1 MKHSLVASTDR
12 NGNSV
17 VGSNP
22 EALRAEL
29 AGWLQDRI
37 VQAESQFRSGLSVA
51 PWHSHDKAGSATA
64 RGTNRVTDATNA
76 TSSATAGS
84 GGGSR
89 RKVEGWREQQ
99 QALHRIVDFWRR
111 AVHLYGSYKLCQLR
125 VRVSRLSE
133 EQRRAAWE
141 EQHERGAEILHS
153 LCTEM
158 QGFFLKAGQFL
169 AKPDMSPPAWV
180 RRLAPL
186 HDSAPADP
194 FPLVRRTVEA
204 ELARAYVAGSDVASA
219 ADVAR
224 VRLEDVF
231 AEFEEEPV
239 GSASIAQVHRG
250 RLKDGRRVAI
260 KVQRAGAERL
270 MLMDLANL
278 RLFGAFL
285 QRAELKVDLLG
296 PISELEQQIRYEF
309 DFEHEA
315 AAMERIRHALAQRD
329 GGETAG
335 GRWERHG
342 GMRSSRRTGRH
353 GVGRGGISK
362 ANRVERVERVETL
375 GRVEHAGKKARPE
388 DRQGAHVIV
397 QGGAEGG
404 GRSAE
409 MDTRASPVIVPA
421 AIPGLAGQFLAK
433 PDMSPPAWVRCPLLS
448 SLLLYPSLPFPS
460 PHSLSPHQAGQFLA
474 KPDMSPPAWVRRL
487 APLHDSAPADPFP
500 LVRRTVEAELA
511 RAYVAGSDVASAADV
526 ARVRL
531 EDVFAE
537 FEEEPVGSASIAQ
550 VHRGRLK
557 DGRRVAIKVQ
567 RAGAERLMLM
577 DLANLRLFGAFLQR
591 AELKVDLLGPISELE
606 QQIRYEFDFEHE
618 AAAMERIR
626 HALAQ
631 RDGGET
637 AGGRWE
643 RHGGMRSSR
652 RTGRHGVGRGGI
664 SKANRVERVERVET
678 LGRVEHAGKKARP
691 EDRQGAHVIVQG
703 GAEGGGRSAEMDTR
717 ASPVIVPAAIPG
729 LVTRGLLVMDFIDGT
744 PILRLPE
751 EMRKR
756 GISPSDALARQT
768 KSRIFSALSTAYGRM
783 LLQHGHFQA
792 DPHPGNILV
801 CAGGR
806 VALLDYGQTKQ
817 LPEAL
822 RLNLARLVVAI
833 ADEDMLAVGSCFT
846 AMGIETAKTAGEH
859 PNSFR
864 RMAMIMFDTGS
875 GNGVTSANP
884 FGAESSLKS
893 NAMKA
898 FPADIFFIFPS
909 MTAFPPIPR
918 HSAHPHQI
926 LMVDFDFFDAQPSDY
941 HGVKALLRTFLD
953 GKRWDLPAFVDAVTS
968 GTPGGGA
975 AGEGD
980 AAGSGGGGSGS
991 GSGSVATVVKAGDEG
1006 SILGLTAC
1014 LPLICKSKG
1023 WTADFVRFLH
1033 EGCDNR
1039 AQWDE
1044 LWKVMQRGR
1053 VGVVVCERVPNLPFQ
1068 LVPHLFRSTLQPM
1081 LEKGAPVEKFLILTR
1096 MYRQTGGKAARKQ
1109 AKGAGS
1115 SASELFFPKPEDE
1128 LLKKLATSS
1137 YSFPVHA
1144 DVMASRQLKGFQH
1157 LRLVMLLS
1165 AAQVRNFLEQVN
1177 DMVDED

>member
-1 MKHSLVASTDR
+1 MH
-12 NGNSV
+12 
-17 VGSNP
+17 
-22 EALRAEL
+22 
-29 AGWLQDRI
+29 
-37 VQAESQFRSGLSVA
+37 
-51 PWHSHDKAGSATA
+51 
-64 RGTNRVTDATNA
+64 
-76 TSSATAGS
+76 
-84 GGGSR
+84 
-89 RKVEGWREQQ
+89 
-99 QALHRIVDFWRR
+99 
-111 AVHLYGSYKLCQLR
+111 
-125 VRVSRLSE
+125 
-133 EQRRAAWE
+133 
-141 EQHERGAEILHS
+141 
-153 LCTEM
+153 
-158 QGFFLKAGQFL
+158 
-169 AKPDMSPPAWV
+169 
-180 RRLAPL
+180 
-186 HDSAPADP
+186 
-194 FPLVRRTVEA
+194 
-204 ELARAYVAGSDVASA
+204 
-219 ADVAR
+219 
-224 VRLEDVF
+224 
-231 AEFEEEPV
+231 
-239 GSASIAQVHRG
+239 
-250 RLKDGRRVAI
+250 
-260 KVQRAGAERL
+260 
-270 MLMDLANL
+270 
-278 RLFGAFL
+278 
-285 QRAELKVDLLG
+285 
-296 PISELEQQIRYEF
+296 QIRYEF

-315 AAMERIRHALAQRD
+315 AAMERIRHALAQPA
-329 GGETAG
+329 GGE
-335 GRWERHG
+335 RQDRHG
-342 GMRSSRRTGRH
+342 RMRSSRRSSRSGVRCGGVSKADRADRMADGMERVGRVARVAHVGTKARHGGRH
-353 GVGRGGISK
+353 GV
-362 ANRVERVERVETL
+362 
-375 GRVEHAGKKARPE
+375 E
-388 DRQGAHVIV
+388 D
-397 QGGAEGG
+397 G

-409 MDTRASPVIVPA
+409 V
-421 AIPGLAGQFLAK
+421 
-433 PDMSPPAWVRCPLLS
+433 
-448 SLLLYPSLPFPS
+448 
-460 PHSLSPHQAGQFLA
+460 
-474 KPDMSPPAWVRRL
+474 
-487 APLHDSAPADPFP
+487 
-500 LVRRTVEAELA
+500 
-511 RAYVAGSDVASAADV
+511 
-526 ARVRL
+526 
-531 EDVFAE
+531 
-537 FEEEPVGSASIAQ
+537 
-550 VHRGRLK
+550 
-557 DGRRVAIKVQ
+557 
-567 RAGAERLMLM
+567 
-577 DLANLRLFGAFLQR
+577 
-591 AELKVDLLGPISELE
+591 
-606 QQIRYEFDFEHE
+606 
-618 AAAMERIR
+618 
-626 HALAQ
+626 
-631 RDGGET
+631 
-637 AGGRWE
+637 
-643 RHGGMRSSR
+643 
-652 RTGRHGVGRGGI
+652 
-664 SKANRVERVERVET
+664 
-678 LGRVEHAGKKARP
+678 
-691 EDRQGAHVIVQG
+691 
-703 GAEGGGRSAEMDTR
+703 DTR

-729 LVTRGLLVMDFIDGT
+729 LVTRGLLVMDFIEGT

-751 EMRKR
+751 EMRRR
-756 GISPSDALARQT
+756 GISPSGALARQT

-822 RLNLARLVVAI
+822 RLDLARLVVAI

-898 FPADIFFIFPS
+898 FPADIFFIVRTMMLLTGDYSTPPCDAPCP
-909 MTAFPPIPR
+909 TAG
-918 HSAHPHQI
+918 I

-968 GTPGGGA
+968 SGAPGGGA

-980 AAGSGGGGSGS
+980 AAAGGS

-1006 SILGLTAC
+1006 NILGLTAC

-1053 VGVVVCERVPNLPFQ
+1053 VGVVVCERVANLPFQ

>member
-1 MKHSLVASTDR
+1 MKQSLVSSTDR
-12 NGNSV
+12 NGSSI

-22 EALRAEL
+22 ETLRAEL

-37 VQAESQFRSGLSVA
+37 VQAESQFRSGLSGA
-51 PWHSHDKAGSATA
+51 PWHSHDKAGSATG
-64 RGTNRVTDATNA
+64 RGTNSVTSATNA
-76 TSSATAGS
+76 TSNATS

-89 RKVEGWREQQ
+89 SDGRTRKMEGWREQQ

-111 AVHLYGSYKLCQLR
+111 AVLLYGSYKLCQVR
-125 VRVSRLSE
+125 VRLGRLSK

-180 RRLAPL
+180 RLLAPL

-204 ELARAYVAGSDVASA
+204 ELAHADVAGNDVAS

-224 VRLEDVF
+224 VQLEDVF

-309 DFEHEA
+309 DFVHEA
-315 AAMERIRHALAQRD
+315 AAMERIRHALARPA
-329 GGETAG
+329 GGE
-335 GRWERHG
+335 RQERHG
-342 GMRSSRRTGRH
+342 GMRSSRRAGRS
-353 GVGRGGISK
+353 GVGRGGVSK
-362 ANRVERVERVETL
+362 ADRADRMERV
-375 GRVEHAGKKARPE
+375 GRVGSVAHAGTKARHGGRHGVE
-388 DRQGAHVIV
+388 D
-397 QGGAEGG
+397 G

-409 MDTRASPVIVPA
+409 VDTRS
-421 AIPGLAGQFLAK
+421 
-433 PDMSPPAWVRCPLLS
+433 
-448 SLLLYPSLPFPS
+448 
-460 PHSLSPHQAGQFLA
+460 
-474 KPDMSPPAWVRRL
+474 
-487 APLHDSAPADPFP
+487 
-500 LVRRTVEAELA
+500 
-511 RAYVAGSDVASAADV
+511 
-526 ARVRL
+526 
-531 EDVFAE
+531 
-537 FEEEPVGSASIAQ
+537 
-550 VHRGRLK
+550 
-557 DGRRVAIKVQ
+557 
-567 RAGAERLMLM
+567 
-577 DLANLRLFGAFLQR
+577 
-591 AELKVDLLGPISELE
+591 
-606 QQIRYEFDFEHE
+606 
-618 AAAMERIR
+618 
-626 HALAQ
+626 
-631 RDGGET
+631 
-637 AGGRWE
+637 
-643 RHGGMRSSR
+643 
-652 RTGRHGVGRGGI
+652 
-664 SKANRVERVERVET
+664 
-678 LGRVEHAGKKARP
+678 
-691 EDRQGAHVIVQG
+691 
-703 GAEGGGRSAEMDTR
+703 
-717 ASPVIVPAAIPG
+717 SPVIVPAAIPG

-751 EMRKR
+751 EMRRR
-756 GISPSDALARQT
+756 GISPSGALARQT

-833 ADEDMLAVGSCFT
+833 ADEDMLAVGSCFR

-864 RMAMIMFDTGS
+864 RMAMIMFDTGT

-898 FPADIFFIFPS
+898 FPADIFFIVRTMMLLKGLATGMGLS
-909 MTAFPPIPR
+909 VSTASQWRPMALR
-918 HSAHPHQI
+918 I

-980 AAGSGGGGSGS
+980 AAAGGS

-1006 SILGLTAC
+1006 NILGLTAC

-1053 VGVVVCERVPNLPFQ
+1053 VGVVVCERVANLPFQ
-1068 LVPHLFRSTLQPM
+1068 LVPHLFRTTLQPM

-1096 MYRQTGGKAARKQ
+1096 MYRQTGGKAGRKQ

-1115 SASELFFPKPEDE
+1115 SGSELFFPKPEDE

>member
-1 MKHSLVASTDR
+1 MKDSLVASTDR
-12 NGNSV
+12 NFNFI

-22 EALRAEL
+22 EALRADL

-37 VQAESQFRSGLSVA
+37 VQAESQFRSGLSGA

-64 RGTNRVTDATNA
+64 RGTNSVTSATNA

-89 RKVEGWREQQ
+89 SDGRTRKVEGWREQQ
-99 QALHRIVDFWRR
+99 QALYRIVDFWRR
-111 AVHLYGSYKLCQLR
+111 AVHLYGSYKLCQVR
-125 VRVSRLSE
+125 VRLSRLSE
-133 EQRRAAWE
+133 EQRRAVWE

-204 ELARAYVAGSDVASA
+204 ELARADVAGSDVASA

-296 PISELEQQIRYEF
+296 PISELEQQ
-309 DFEHEA
+309 HA
-315 AAMERIRHALAQRD
+315 AVPCPVSGPFLPAL
-329 GGETAG
+329 
-335 GRWERHG
+335 
-342 GMRSSRRTGRH
+342 RTSH
-353 GVGRGGISK
+353 
-362 ANRVERVERVETL
+362 
-375 GRVEHAGKKARPE
+375 
-388 DRQGAHVIV
+388 
-397 QGGAEGG
+397 
-404 GRSAE
+404 
-409 MDTRASPVIVPA
+409 
-421 AIPGLAGQFLAK
+421 
-433 PDMSPPAWVRCPLLS
+433 S
-448 SLLLYPSLPFPS
+448 SLLASLPYQS
-460 PHSLSPHQAGQFLA
+460 PGC
-474 KPDMSPPAWVRRL
+474 
-487 APLHDSAPADPFP
+487 
-500 LVRRTVEAELA
+500 
-511 RAYVAGSDVASAADV
+511 
-526 ARVRL
+526 
-531 EDVFAE
+531 
-537 FEEEPVGSASIAQ
+537 
-550 VHRGRLK
+550 
-557 DGRRVAIKVQ
+557 
-567 RAGAERLMLM
+567 
-577 DLANLRLFGAFLQR
+577 
-591 AELKVDLLGPISELE
+591 
-606 QQIRYEFDFEHE
+606 
-618 AAAMERIR
+618 
-626 HALAQ
+626 
-631 RDGGET
+631 
-637 AGGRWE
+637 
-643 RHGGMRSSR
+643 
-652 RTGRHGVGRGGI
+652 
-664 SKANRVERVERVET
+664 
-678 LGRVEHAGKKARP
+678 RP
-691 EDRQGAHVIVQG
+691 
-703 GAEGGGRSAEMDTR
+703 R
-717 ASPVIVPAAIPG
+717 ASNP
-729 LVTRGLLVMDFIDGT
+729 
-744 PILRLPE
+744 
-751 EMRKR
+751 
-756 GISPSDALARQT
+756 
-768 KSRIFSALSTAYGRM
+768 SRIFAALSTAYGRM

-833 ADEDMLAVGSCFT
+833 ADEDMLVVGSCFR

-864 RMAMIMFDTGS
+864 RMAMIMFDTGT

-893 NAMKA
+893 NAMKRGENGFA
-898 FPADIFFIFPS
+898 ANENVEEQEEEDGDVRGDDS
-909 MTAFPPIPR
+909 EEYEEDGGEKEEEEDEEEYEKSEGEDAEKGDEEVQTAFGGSIPFNDPFPPHPSSSLPIPR
-918 HSAHPHQI
+918 HPIPPHQI

-975 AGEGD
+975 AREGD
-980 AAGSGGGGSGS
+980 AAGGGANGGGGG

-1006 SILGLTAC
+1006 NILGLTAC
-1014 LPLICKSKG
+1014 LPLLCKSKG

-1044 LWKVMQRGR
+1044 LWKVMQRGC
-1053 VGVVVCERVPNLPFQ
+1053 VGVVVCERVANLPFQ

-1081 LEKGAPVEKFLILTR
+1081 VGHGPEK
-1096 MYRQTGGKAARKQ
+1096 Q
-1109 AKGAGS
+1109 
-1115 SASELFFPKPEDE
+1115 KP
-1128 LLKKLATSS
+1128 
-1137 YSFPVHA
+1137 
-1144 DVMASRQLKGFQH
+1144 
-1157 LRLVMLLS
+1157 
-1165 AAQVRNFLEQVN
+1165 
-1177 DMVDED
+1177 

>member
-1 MKHSLVASTDR
+1 MVFSSQGTAGHLLSSHLLPSLFLTFRVSPTKQGSSWPSHSSPFLHHAMSSPPFSPCPLSLSSPHQAGQFLAKPDMSSPAWVQTHLLSSLVPYQSLLFSSTHQAGQFLAKPDMFL
-12 NGNSV
+12 
-17 VGSNP
+17 NP
-22 EALRAEL
+22 EPPFSPQPSSSPHEAGQFL
-29 AGWLQDRI
+29 AKPDMSPPAWVRRLAPLLTTPPLTFSPLFFTSPPLSLQ
-37 VQAESQFRSGLSVA
+37 AGQFLAKPDMS
-51 PWHSHDKAGSATA
+51 PP
-64 RGTNRVTDATNA
+64 
-76 TSSATAGS
+76 
-84 GGGSR
+84 
-89 RKVEGWREQQ
+89 
-99 QALHRIVDFWRR
+99 
-111 AVHLYGSYKLCQLR
+111 
-125 VRVSRLSE
+125 
-133 EQRRAAWE
+133 AW
-141 EQHERGAEILHS
+141 
-153 LCTEM
+153 
-158 QGFFLKAGQFL
+158 AGQFL

-194 FPLVRRTVEA
+194 FPLVRGTVEA
-204 ELARAYVAGSDVASA
+204 ELASADVAGSDVASA

-250 RLKDGRRVAI
+250 RGKNGRRVAI

-285 QRAELKVDLLG
+285 QRTELKVDLLG
-296 PISELEQQIRYEF
+296 PISELEQQIRFEF
-309 DFEHEA
+309 DFAHEA
-315 AAMERIRHALAQRD
+315 AAMERIRHALAQPD
-329 GGETAG
+329 GGE
-335 GRWERHG
+335 RQKRHG
-342 GMRSSRRTGRH
+342 RIRSSRRTDRS
-353 GVGRGGISK
+353 GVGSGGISK
-362 ANRVERVERVETL
+362 ADRADGADRRERV
-375 GRVEHAGKKARPE
+375 GRVGSV
-388 DRQGAHVIV
+388 AHVGTRARH
-397 QGGAEGG
+397 GGRYGVEGG

-409 MDTRASPVIVPA
+409 VDTRS
-421 AIPGLAGQFLAK
+421 
-433 PDMSPPAWVRCPLLS
+433 
-448 SLLLYPSLPFPS
+448 
-460 PHSLSPHQAGQFLA
+460 
-474 KPDMSPPAWVRRL
+474 
-487 APLHDSAPADPFP
+487 
-500 LVRRTVEAELA
+500 
-511 RAYVAGSDVASAADV
+511 
-526 ARVRL
+526 
-531 EDVFAE
+531 
-537 FEEEPVGSASIAQ
+537 
-550 VHRGRLK
+550 
-557 DGRRVAIKVQ
+557 
-567 RAGAERLMLM
+567 
-577 DLANLRLFGAFLQR
+577 
-591 AELKVDLLGPISELE
+591 
-606 QQIRYEFDFEHE
+606 
-618 AAAMERIR
+618 
-626 HALAQ
+626 
-631 RDGGET
+631 
-637 AGGRWE
+637 
-643 RHGGMRSSR
+643 
-652 RTGRHGVGRGGI
+652 
-664 SKANRVERVERVET
+664 
-678 LGRVEHAGKKARP
+678 
-691 EDRQGAHVIVQG
+691 
-703 GAEGGGRSAEMDTR
+703 
-717 ASPVIVPAAIPG
+717 SPVIVPAAIPG
-729 LVTRGLLVMDFIDGT
+729 LVTRRLLVMDFIDGT
-744 PILRLPE
+744 PMLRLPE

-756 GISPSDALARQT
+756 GISPGGALARQT

-833 ADEDMLAVGSCFT
+833 ADGDMLAVGSCFR

-859 PNSFR
+859 PSSFR

-884 FGAESSLKS
+884 FGEESSLKS

-898 FPADIFFIFPS
+898 FPADIFFIVRTMMLLKGLS
-909 MTAFPPIPR
+909 TGMGLSVSTAKQWRPMALR
-918 HSAHPHQI
+918 
-926 LMVDFDFFDAQPSDY
+926 PSDY

-980 AAGSGGGGSGS
+980 AAGSGG
-991 GSGSVATVVKAGDEG
+991 SGSVATVVKAGDEG
-1006 SILGLTAC
+1006 SVLGLTAC

-1044 LWKVMQRGR
+1044 LWGVMQRGR
-1053 VGVVVCERVPNLPFQ
+1053 VGVVVCERVANLPFQ

-1096 MYRQTGGKAARKQ
+1096 MYRQTGGKVARKQ
-1109 AKGAGS
+1109 AKGAKS
-1115 SASELFFPKPEDE
+1115 SGSELFFPKPEDE

>member
-1 MKHSLVASTDR
+1 MKDSLVASTDR
-12 NGNSV
+12 NFNFI

-22 EALRAEL
+22 EALRADL

-37 VQAESQFRSGLSVA
+37 VQAESQFRSGLSGA

-64 RGTNRVTDATNA
+64 RGTNSVTSATNA

-89 RKVEGWREQQ
+89 SDGRTRKVEGWREQQ
-99 QALHRIVDFWRR
+99 QALYRIVDFWRR
-111 AVHLYGSYKLCQLR
+111 AVHLYGSYKLCQVR
-125 VRVSRLSE
+125 VRLSRLSE
-133 EQRRAAWE
+133 EQRRAVWE

-204 ELARAYVAGSDVASA
+204 ELARADVAGSDVASA

-296 PISELEQQIRYEF
+296 PISELEQQIRFEF
-309 DFEHEA
+309 DFVHEA
-315 AAMERIRHALAQRD
+315 AAMERIRHALAQPQ
-329 GGETAG
+329 GGEMAG

-342 GMRSSRRTGRH
+342 RMRSSRRTGRH
-353 GVGRGGISK
+353 GVGRGGSSR
-362 ANRVERVERVETL
+362 AESTDRV
-375 GRVEHAGKKARPE
+375 GRVGREDHAGKKARPG
-388 DRQGAHVIV
+388 DRQR
-397 QGGAEGG
+397 AEGG
-404 GRSAE
+404 GRIAE
-409 MDTRASPVIVPA
+409 VDTRS
-421 AIPGLAGQFLAK
+421 
-433 PDMSPPAWVRCPLLS
+433 
-448 SLLLYPSLPFPS
+448 
-460 PHSLSPHQAGQFLA
+460 
-474 KPDMSPPAWVRRL
+474 
-487 APLHDSAPADPFP
+487 
-500 LVRRTVEAELA
+500 
-511 RAYVAGSDVASAADV
+511 
-526 ARVRL
+526 
-531 EDVFAE
+531 
-537 FEEEPVGSASIAQ
+537 
-550 VHRGRLK
+550 
-557 DGRRVAIKVQ
+557 
-567 RAGAERLMLM
+567 
-577 DLANLRLFGAFLQR
+577 
-591 AELKVDLLGPISELE
+591 
-606 QQIRYEFDFEHE
+606 
-618 AAAMERIR
+618 
-626 HALAQ
+626 
-631 RDGGET
+631 
-637 AGGRWE
+637 
-643 RHGGMRSSR
+643 
-652 RTGRHGVGRGGI
+652 
-664 SKANRVERVERVET
+664 
-678 LGRVEHAGKKARP
+678 
-691 EDRQGAHVIVQG
+691 
-703 GAEGGGRSAEMDTR
+703 
-717 ASPVIVPAAIPG
+717 SPVIVPAAIPG

-751 EMRKR
+751 EMRRR
-756 GISPSDALARQT
+756 GISPSGALARQT
-768 KSRIFSALSTAYGRM
+768 KSRIFAALSTAYGRM

-833 ADEDMLAVGSCFT
+833 ADEDMLVVGSCFR

-864 RMAMIMFDTGS
+864 RMAMIMFDTGT

-898 FPADIFFIFPS
+898 FPADIFFIVRTMMLLKGLATGMGRDGAKGDSPALDKKSLQKRFRKRGENGFAANENVEEQEEEDGDVRGDDS
-909 MTAFPPIPR
+909 EEYEEDGGEKEEEEDEEEYEKSEGEDAEKGDEEVQTAFGGSIPFNDPFPPHPSSSLPIPR
-918 HSAHPHQI
+918 HPIPPHQI

-975 AGEGD
+975 AREGD
-980 AAGSGGGGSGS
+980 AAGGGANGGGGG

-1006 SILGLTAC
+1006 NILGLTAC
-1014 LPLICKSKG
+1014 LPLLCKSKG

-1044 LWKVMQRGR
+1044 LWKVMQRGC
-1053 VGVVVCERVPNLPFQ
+1053 VGVVVCERVANLPFQ

-1115 SASELFFPKPEDE
+1115 SGSELFFPKPEDE